1 MSTDDVLLSKSLAVM
16 GGTFDPIHYAHLLI
30 AEEVRRRF
38 QLPQI
43 LFMPSGTPPHKKAY
57 EVTSA
62 EDRYIMA
69 LLATSDNPQ
78 FAVSRMELDRPG
90 PSYTIDTIR
99 QLKARIGEGAHVSW
113 VTGADAVL
121 EILTWREA
129 DAVLDEAQIIAVPR
143 PGFDLE
149 QLDETLGA
157 SRASKVRIVDSPVT
171 GISST
176 MIREHVRAGESIRY
190 LTPRP
195 VIDYIEKHGLYRST
209 EQS

>member
-62 EDRYIMA
+62 EARYIMA

-99 QLKARIGEGAHVSW
+99 QLKARIGAGAHVSW
-113 VTGADAVL
+113 VTGAEAVL

-143 PGFDLE
+143 PGCDLE

-176 MIREHVRAGESIRY
+176 MIREHVRAGDSIRY

-195 VIDYIEKHGLYRST
+195 VIDYLEKHGLYRST